1 MLTFISEGF
10 PEFARFFNH
19 SHLWKLQ
26 SIITAECSA
35 IELLR
40 KMRPCARA
48 MTAYAGRVEI
58 FIADGQLERQ
68 AGALRGMGGRHGDP
82 GELAREREVR
92 EYL

>member
-40 KMRPCARA
+40 NMRPTHRLKGSCV
-48 MTAYAGRVEI
+48 GRRMI
-58 FIADGQLERQ
+58 FITDVQSRVKRSRPALQETLRSLSLRQL
-68 AGALRGMGGRHGDP
+68 A
-82 GELAREREVR
+82 
-92 EYL
+92 

>member
-1 MLTFISEGF
+1 MLIIISEGF

-40 KMRPCARA
+40 NTRP
-48 MTAYAGRVEI
+48 M
-58 FIADGQLERQ
+58 Q
-68 AGALRGMGGRHGDP
+68 ALGSKA
-82 GELAREREVR
+82 
-92 EYL
+92 